1 MFPTLQIEK
10 KGKRKTWVVTLD
22 VVEALYSYTYPFVF
36 PASFRTYQ
44 NKYDLQVKIEI
55 LKSFA
60 SVEVEKRISIK
71 DIYGSKV
78 FSNGYKTRIRKI
90 FIELFNELKKK

>member
-10 KGKRKTWVVTLD
+10 KAKRKTWVVRLD
-22 VVEALYSYTYPFVF
+22 IVEGLYSYIYPFVF

-60 SVEVEKRISIK
+60 SVEVEKRIYIK
-71 DIYGSKV
+71 DIYGS
-78 FSNGYKTRIRKI
+78 
-90 FIELFNELKKK
+90 

>member
-1 MFPTLQIEK
+1 M
-10 KGKRKTWVVTLD
+10 D
-22 VVEALYSYTYPFVF
+22 VVEALYSYFVF
-36 PASFRTYQ
+36 HASFRTYQ

-78 FSNGYKTRIRKI
+78 LSNGDKTRIRKI
-90 FIELFNELKKK
+90 FIELKKNKYIQPTFKLIS